1 MKLARIVIEWTA
13 LCAAAAL
20 AGCGDSP
27 VAPPIELPDMP
38 MQRADGWPVG
48 TLADHGIDPDRIGLL
63 QREITHGDLEEIHT
77 LLIARHGTIVY
88 EGYFQPYVGIDSL
101 HVLNSATKSVASTL
115 VGIAALQGLVG
126 SYEQSIADF
135 FPDHADMFEADP
147 RKRDIRLSHVLT
159 MTAGL
164 EWDEGRHPSELDTHG
179 RRVLEA
185 ADPVRYV
192 LERPVVAEPGTEFL
206 YSGGLSNLLVA
217 IVRNVSGQPADTF
230 AARELF
236 EPLGITRYD
245 WLHMTSGLTIGDYG
259 LRLTARGLAKIG
271 QLYLQRG
278 QWSGRQL
285 LHENWVDAAVRPWT
299 KSYQAMT
306 WYGFQW
312 WLNGLQDNDGRI
324 PNRNDIWVASGYGGQ
339 KLFVI
344 PSLDLVVVFFGCSGT
359 YECGMSDAVPHLA
372 LYNYILRGV
381 S

>member
-1 MKLARIVIEWTA
+1 MKLARIVIEWAA

-20 AGCGDSP
+20 ASCGDAP
-27 VAPPIELPDMP
+27 VAPPIETSHAPV
-38 MQRADGWPVG
+38 QRADGWPVG
-48 TLADHGIDPDRIGLL
+48 ALADHGIDPARIGLL

-77 LLIARHGTIVY
+77 LVIARHGTIVY

-115 VGIAALQGLVG
+115 VGIAMQQGLVTG
-126 SYEQSIADF
+126 YDQPIADF
-135 FPDHADMFEADP
+135 FPDHADVFDADP
-147 RKRDIRLSHVLT
+147 RKRDILLSHLLT

-192 LERPVVAEPGTEFL
+192 LERPVVAEPGTKFL

-217 IVRNVSGQPADTF
+217 IVRNVSGLQADTF

-236 EPLGITRYD
+236 EPLGITPYD
-245 WLHMTSGLTIGDYG
+245 WLHMASGLTIGDYG

-278 QWSGRQL
+278 QWGDRQIL
-285 LHENWVDAAVRPWT
+285 QENWVDAAVRPWT

-324 PNRNDIWVASGYGGQ
+324 PNHNDIWVASGYGGQ

-344 PSLDLVVVFFGCSGT
+344 PSLELVAVFFGCSGT
-359 YECGMSDAVPHLA
+359 YECGMSDSVPHLA
-372 LYNYILRGV
+372 LYNYILKAV
-381 S
+381 N

>member
-1 MKLARIVIEWTA
+1 MKWARIVNEWTVV
-13 LCAAAAL
+13 CAAAAL
-20 AGCGDSP
+20 AGCGDAP
-27 VAPPIELPDMP
+27 VAPPLETPHSP
-38 MQRADGWPVG
+38 VQRADGWSVG

-101 HVLNSATKSVASTL
+101 HVLNSATKSVAATL
-115 VGIAALQGLVG
+115 VGIATRQGLIG
-126 SYEQSIADF
+126 SYDQSIADF
-135 FPDHADMFEADP
+135 FPNHAGLFDADP

-164 EWDEGRHPSELDTHG
+164 EWDEGRHPSELDTHS

-185 ADPVRYV
+185 VDPVRYV
-192 LERPVVAEPGTEFL
+192 FERPVVAEPGTTFL
-206 YSGGLSNLLVA
+206 YSDGLSNLLVA
-217 IVRNVSGQPADTF
+217 IVRDASDLPADTF

-236 EPLGITRYD
+236 EPLGITRFD
-245 WLHMTSGLTIGDYG
+245 WLHMASGLTIGSYG
-259 LRLTARGLAKIG
+259 LRLTARDLAKIG

-278 QWSGRQL
+278 QWDGQQIPQ
-285 LHENWVDAAVRPWT
+285 ETWVDAAVRPWT

-312 WLNGLQDNDGRI
+312 WLNGLQDEAGGIAR
-324 PNRNDIWVASGYGGQ
+324 RNDIWVASGYGGQ

-344 PSLDLVVVFFGCSGT
+344 PSLELVVVFFGCSGT
-359 YECGMSDAVPHLA
+359 YECGMSDSIPHLA